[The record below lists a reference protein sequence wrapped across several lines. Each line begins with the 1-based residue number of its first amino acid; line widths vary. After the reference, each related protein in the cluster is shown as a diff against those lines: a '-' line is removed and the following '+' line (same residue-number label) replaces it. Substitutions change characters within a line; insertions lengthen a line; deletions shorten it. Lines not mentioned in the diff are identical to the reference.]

1 MKKLPLLILA
11 ILALGAL
18 SALAAGRQRQAGTET
33 EDTRKADYIYLEA
46 LRAKSQSNH
55 DAAFALLQ
63 RAHELN
69 PADREIGV
77 ELSTYLLS
85 LSQTDSALLTSSMT
99 LLRDYCEANPT
110 DIYYGGRYAMLNEQ
124 LLNRDE
130 ALRTWKRL
138 HTLYPDRLEV
148 TYRYAGALAQGGTQ
162 ADRDKA
168 IAVYDSVEI
177 AEGKSIP
184 LSSKKIQL
192 YYSLQDTASI
202 LAEADRLRS
211 SAPRNV
217 DFQVF
222 SGDIYSMF
230 GLNDQAK
237 QFYDSACILDPS
249 SGLAYYSRA
258 QFYHTLGD
266 SAAFNREVFQA
277 LEQKNLNVETKLVI
291 LRSYIQEMFNDST
304 NFPQIGQLFDVL
316 IDQHPHEHDI
326 HDLYSRYL
334 IVTKDYSKAA
344 EQTERA
350 LDLDPADSEGW
361 EMLTSLYLQVDRLD
375 DARQAIKRSLRYY
388 PDNSRQY
395 LVLGSIYDQ
404 EGQRDKAAA
413 EYRHALSLTDST
425 DVSQLSRIYGAMGD
439 NLYASEQA
447 DSAFVYYQKS
457 LLYDPDN
464 TLALNNCA
472 YYLAC
477 EGRDLDRALEMIEKA
492 VGAEPENATS
502 MDTYAWVLF
511 KRKDYAKAREIIDR
525 TLSLTDER
533 SEEILE
539 HAGDIY
545 FMDGDPDGALRFWK
559 EALELAPDNQ
569 LLAKKVKHKTYFFK

>member
-1 MKKLPLLILA
+1 MKKLPLLIFA

-18 SALAAGRQRQAGTET
+18 SAIAAGRRQTKPDA
-33 EDTRKADYIYLEA
+33 EDARKADYIYLEA

-69 PADREIGV
+69 PGDKEIGV

-85 LSQTDSALLTSSMT
+85 LSQTDSTLLSESMG
-99 LLRDYCEANPT
+99 LLRDYCEANPS

-138 HTLYPDRLEV
+138 HTLYPDRLEI
-148 TYRYAGALAQGGTQ
+148 TYRYAGALGQGGGE
-162 ADRDKA
+162 ADRESA

-192 YYSLQDTASI
+192 YYATQDTASI
-202 LAEADRLRS
+202 LAEADRLRN

-230 GLNDQAK
+230 GLNDRAK
-237 QFYDSACILDPS
+237 QFYDSACVIDPS

-258 QFYHTLGD
+258 QFYQTLGD

-277 LEQKNLNVETKLVI
+277 LEQKNLDVETKLVI
-291 LRSYIQEMFNDST
+291 LRSYIQEMLNDST
-304 NFPQIGQLFDVL
+304 NFPRIGRLFDVL

-326 HDLYSRYL
+326 HDLYARYL
-334 IVTKDYSKAA
+334 VVSKDYAKAA

-350 LDLDPADSEGW
+350 LDLDPADEEGW
-361 EMLTSLYLQVDRLD
+361 EMLTSLYLQVDELD
-375 DARQAIKRSLRYY
+375 KARQAIKRSMRYY
-388 PDNSRQY
+388 PENSRQY
-395 LVLGSIYDQ
+395 LVLGSIFDQ
-404 EGQRDKAAA
+404 EGEREKAAG
-413 EYRHALSLTDST
+413 EYRRALELADST

-439 NLYASEQA
+439 NLYARQLS

-525 TLSLTDER
+525 TLSLSDER
-533 SEEILE
+533 NEEILE
-539 HAGDIY
+539 HAGDIH
-545 FMDGDPDGALRFWK
+545 FMDGDPDGALKFWK
-559 EALELAPDNQ
+559 EALELDPDNE
-569 LLAKKVKHKTYFFK
+569 LLGRKVKHKTYFFK

>member
-18 SALAAGRQRQAGTET
+18 SAIAAGRQRQAGSET

-55 DAAFALLQ
+55 DAAFALLR

-138 HTLYPDRLEV
+138 HTLYPNRLEV
-148 TYRYAGALAQGGTQ
+148 TYRYAGALAQGGSQ

-202 LAEADRLRS
+202 LAEADRLRL

-439 NLYASEQA
+439 NLYAREQA

>member
-33 EDTRKADYIYLEA
+33 EDTRKADYIFLEA

-85 LSQTDSALLTSSMT
+85 LSQTDSALLTSSMA

-202 LAEADRLRS
+202 LAEADRLRN

-404 EGQRDKAAA
+404 EGQRDKATA

>member
-202 LAEADRLRS
+202 LAEADRLRN

-277 LEQKNLNVETKLVI
+277 LEQKNLDVETKLVI